1 MVVLG
6 DAGLAGDAVP
16 RAEGLDDVAGLA
28 EPSLGLRAD
37 RAVVEGFVVAGFEGD
52 HQAMRSVLSESRLCV
67 EKAAGYGFDSGVR
80 DHAGVRFC

>member
-1 MVVLG
+1 MVVVLG

-52 HQAMRSVLSESRLCV
+52 H
-67 EKAAGYGFDSGVR
+67 
-80 DHAGVRFC
+80 